1 MATLYELILEFKI
14 KVRTTLHSTPLLC
27 PKTYYQ
33 VILYKTYKVLY
44 EGEKGFLFGLICYYH
59 TRGPTVMYPDIEQ

>member
-1 MATLYELILEFKI
+1 MKQDFFCFDLVCLIVFLGGGGGG
-14 KVRTTLHSTPLLC
+14 V
-27 PKTYYQ
+27 
-33 VILYKTYKVLY
+33 V